1 MTGMRLSEAM
11 GIERDDVDLDTGVLT
26 VRLTKFGKS
35 RLVPLHPTTSAAL
48 RSYANRRDGHLGLRC
63 GSTFFV
69 AEKGGRLLHQYVHRV
84 FWRLSR
90 EIGLRRPGDRI
101 GPRVHDFRHRFAI
114 RTLLDWHREG
124 KNVEQQLPALSTY
137 LGHACVRDGSVTLR
151 ARVCWPGERPTSY
164 YPTGVENGAM
174 RCIEC
179 YAADVSERHERTTRG
194 YRRFRCRACGK
205 QFNERSG
212 GILNRA
218 QYPSDV
224 IALVIFWRLRYKLS
238 LRDLPEMFLIRGIEF
253 SYEAVRDW
261 EAKLTPTLIDNLR
274 RRRTGRIGKSWYVDE
289 TYIKVN
295 GRWCY
300 LYRAIDRSGALVD
313 VRLSEKRDMA
323 AAKAFFRS
331 AKAVTGVTPARVTTD
346 GHDSYPRAIRT
357 ELDAGVK
364 HRTNQYLNTLLSGV
378 FRTNYLEVSDL

>member
-1 MTGMRLSEAM
+1 
-11 GIERDDVDLDTGVLT
+11 
-26 VRLTKFGKS
+26 
-35 RLVPLHPTTSAAL
+35 
-48 RSYANRRDGHLGLRC
+48 
-63 GSTFFV
+63 
-69 AEKGGRLLHQYVHRV
+69 
-84 FWRLSR
+84 
-90 EIGLRRPGDRI
+90 
-101 GPRVHDFRHRFAI
+101 
-114 RTLLDWHREG
+114 
-124 KNVEQQLPALSTY
+124 
-137 LGHACVRDGSVTLR
+137 
-151 ARVCWPGERPTSY
+151 
-164 YPTGVENGAM
+164 M

-179 YAADVSERHERTTRG
+179 DAADVSERRERTTRG

-274 RRRTGRIGKSWYVDE
+274 RRRKGRIGKSWYVDE

-364 HRTNQYLNTLLSGV
+364 HRTNQYLNNRIEQDHRGIKGRYGPMRGFKSHACASRFCRCFDELRNHLQARS
-378 FRTNYLEVSDL
+378 RRSRNLPTNARRHRFLTRGIVALRILEAA